1 MTVARKDQLR
11 MLSEASTNFSPDL
24 SLFVQTTTMLN
35 TRIMGGRIIK
45 KQISMYSVE
54 KEKMNNT
61 Y

>member
-1 MTVARKDQLR
+1 
-11 MLSEASTNFSPDL
+11 
-24 SLFVQTTTMLN
+24 MLN